1 MTFFISQP
9 QRITQVLKHRLS
21 RDSLRQAITNLRQL
35 PAYLRERFKR
45 PDLRRTP
52 TLLQMEAVECGAAS
66 LGMILG
72 YHGRIVSLAELRQS
86 CGISR
91 DGSKASNLLN
101 AAKLYHL
108 QGKGFKANLESLQS
122 LERPYI
128 VFWNF
133 NHFLVV
139 EGFHRQWVYLNDP
152 ATGPRRVSLA
162 EFSEAFTGVVL
173 TFKPDKAFEPGG
185 QGRNLL
191 RSLRQRLQG
200 SVRAL
205 AFCLLAGL
213 LLVLPGLAMPA
224 FSQVFIDQ
232 VLIQGRDNWLRPLI
246 LAITITAILT
256 GLLTRLQLQILR
268 RLRIKLAMGMSSGFL
283 WHILHL
289 PVSFYD
295 QRFAGEISNRIK
307 LNDRLAGLLS
317 GELATTAISCVMVVF
332 YGIVMA
338 LYDPVLTLIAIVSVG
353 VNILALRWVSRIRSD
368 TNTRLM
374 QEQGKVSG
382 VAIAG
387 LQSIET
393 LKASGLESDF
403 FNRWAGYYAKS
414 LNARQDMDSLNQ
426 RLSTLPAFLAG
437 LNSMLLLTIGG
448 FRVIDGALSIG
459 MLVAFQSLIQQFM
472 QPVNQ
477 VLRLA
482 GDFQELGGT
491 LDRLDD
497 VLQNPIDPLLPQ
509 AQNPGSTHSPNSDSH
524 DCDNDCP
531 PGRQSQHD
539 HDSNH
544 DHNHS
549 RQGRTPYAPTHPSTH
564 LPPIYPSTH
573 PPIHAPTHPRTHAP
587 THPKLQGHLEIR
599 NLTFGYNRSAPPL
612 IENFNLSLKPG
623 QRVALVGGSGSG
635 KSTVAKLVCGLYQ
648 PWSGDI
654 YFDGYPRPQIPR
666 PILVNSLAMIEQDV
680 LLFAGSVRD
689 NLTLWDTTIP
699 EASLIQACRDAAI
712 QDVVLSMAGG
722 YNAEL
727 LEGAANLSG
736 GQRQRLEIARALV
749 NNPSILVMD
758 EATSALDTETE
769 RTIDYNLRL
778 RGCTCLIVAH
788 RLSTI
793 RDCDEIIVMH
803 YGKVVQR
810 GSHEQLR
817 EEEGPYLELI
827 RSEGGSLE

>member
-1 MTFFISQP
+1 MQYL
-9 QRITQVLKHRLS
+9 ITKLKDRL
-21 RDSLRQAITNLRQL
+21 R
-35 PAYLRERFKR
+35 R

-72 YHGRIVSLAELRQS
+72 YHGRIVSLADLRQA

-91 DGSKASNLLN
+91 DGSKASNVLN
-101 AAKLYHL
+101 AARIYHL
-108 QGKGFKANLESLQS
+108 QCKGLKVSLEAVQQ

-139 EGFHRQWVYLNDP
+139 EGFHRQKVYLNDP
-152 ATGPRRVSLA
+152 ATGPRRVSLD
-162 EFSEAFTGVVL
+162 EFSEGFTGVVL
-173 TFKPDKAFEPGG
+173 TFTPDAEFEPGG
-185 QGRNLL
+185 QSRDLV
-191 RSLRQRLQG
+191 RSLRLRLQG
-200 SVRAL
+200 SFRAL

-213 LLVLPGLAMPA
+213 LLVLTGLAMPA
-224 FSQVFIDQ
+224 FSQVFVDQ
-232 VLIQGRDNWLRPLI
+232 VLIQGRSSWLRPL
-246 LAITITAILT
+246 LLGMLITTTLT

-283 WHILHL
+283 WHILRL

-307 LNDRLAGLLS
+307 LNDRLASLLS
-317 GELATTAISCVMVVF
+317 GELATTTISCVMVVF
-332 YGIVMA
+332 YGLVMWQ
-338 LYDPVLTLIAIVSVG
+338 YDWVLTLIGLASVAI
-353 VNILALRWVSRIRSD
+353 NLTTLRWVARQRSD

-403 FNRWAGYYAKS
+403 FNRWAGFYAKS
-414 LNARQDMDSLNQ
+414 LNARQEMDRLNQ
-426 RLSTLPAFLAG
+426 RLGLLPAFLSSLSA
-437 LNSMLLLTIGG
+437 MLLLTLGG

-477 VLRLA
+477 LLKLA

-497 VLQNPIDPLLPQ
+497 VLQNPVDPLLPT
-509 AQNPGSTHSPNSDSH
+509 PDSSPSLPLH
-524 DCDNDCP
+524 F
-531 PGRQSQHD
+531 
-539 HDSNH
+539 
-544 DHNHS
+544 
-549 RQGRTPYAPTHPSTH
+549 PS
-564 LPPIYPSTH
+564 S
-573 PPIHAPTHPRTHAP
+573 
-587 THPKLQGHLEIR
+587 KLQGFLDLHQ
-599 NLTFGYNRSAPPL
+599 LTFGYNRTAPPL
-612 IENFNLSLKPG
+612 IDNLNLSLKPG

-654 YFDGYPRPQIPR
+654 YFDGQPRHQIPR
-666 PILVNSLAMIEQDV
+666 PMLTNSLAMVEQDI
-680 LLFAGSVRD
+680 LLFAGTVRD

-699 EASLIQACRDAAI
+699 DGNLIQACRDAAI
-712 QDVVLSMAGG
+712 HDTILSMAGG
-722 YNAEL
+722 YSAEL

-749 NNPSILVMD
+749 NNPAILVMD

-810 GSHEQLR
+810 GSHDDLR
-817 EEEGPYLELI
+817 QQAGPYLQLI
-827 RSEGGSLE
+827 RSEAE

>member
-1 MTFFISQP
+1 VQ
-9 QRITQVLKHRLS
+9 Q
-21 RDSLRQAITNLRQL
+21 
-35 PAYLRERFKR
+35 
-45 PDLRRTP
+45 
-52 TLLQMEAVECGAAS
+52 
-66 LGMILG
+66 
-72 YHGRIVSLAELRQS
+72 
-86 CGISR
+86 
-91 DGSKASNLLN
+91 
-101 AAKLYHL
+101 
-108 QGKGFKANLESLQS
+108 

-139 EGFHRQWVYLNDP
+139 EGFHRQKVYLNDP
-152 ATGPRRVSLA
+152 ATGPRRVSLD
-162 EFSEAFTGVVL
+162 EFSEGFTGVVL
-173 TFKPDKAFEPGG
+173 TFTPDTEFEPGG
-185 QGRNLL
+185 QPRNLV
-191 RSLRQRLQG
+191 RSLRLRLG
-200 SVRAL
+200 SSLWAL

-213 LLVLPGLAMPA
+213 LLVLTGLAMPA
-224 FSQVFIDQ
+224 FSQVFVDQ
-232 VLIQGRDNWLRPLI
+232 VLIQGRSNWLRPL
-246 LAITITAILT
+246 LLGMLITATLT

-283 WHILHL
+283 WHILRL

-307 LNDRLAGLLS
+307 LNDRLASLLS
-317 GELATTAISCVMVVF
+317 GELATTTIACVMVVF
-332 YGIVMA
+332 YGLVMWQ
-338 LYDPVLTLIAIVSVG
+338 YDWVLTLIGIGSVA
-353 VNILALRWVSRIRSD
+353 VNLTALRWVARQRSD

-403 FNRWAGYYAKS
+403 FNRWAGFYAKS
-414 LNARQDMDSLNQ
+414 LNARQEMDRLNQ
-426 RLSTLPAFLAG
+426 RLGLLPAFLSSLSA
-437 LNSMLLLTIGG
+437 MLLLTIGG

-477 VLRLA
+477 LLKLA

-497 VLQNPIDPLLPQ
+497 VLQNPVDPLLPTPE
-509 AQNPGSTHSPNSDSH
+509 ASPSLALH
-524 DCDNDCP
+524 F
-531 PGRQSQHD
+531 
-539 HDSNH
+539 
-544 DHNHS
+544 
-549 RQGRTPYAPTHPSTH
+549 PS
-564 LPPIYPSTH
+564 
-573 PPIHAPTHPRTHAP
+573 
-587 THPKLQGHLEIR
+587 PKLQGFLDLHH
-599 NLTFGYNRSAPPL
+599 LTFGYNRTAPPL
-612 IENFNLSLKPG
+612 IDNLNLSLKPG

-654 YFDGYPRPQIPR
+654 CFDGHPRHQIPR
-666 PILVNSLAMIEQDV
+666 PILTNSLAMVEQDI
-680 LLFAGSVRD
+680 LLFAGTVRD

-699 EASLIQACRDAAI
+699 EGNLIQACRDAAI
-712 QDVVLSMAGG
+712 HDTILSMAGG
-722 YNAEL
+722 YSAEL

-749 NNPSILVMD
+749 NNPAILVMD

-769 RTIDYNLRL
+769 RTIDYHLRL

-810 GSHEQLR
+810 GSHDDLR
-817 EEEGPYLELI
+817 QQAGPYLQLI
-827 RSEGGSLE
+827 RSEAE

>member
-1 MTFFISQP
+1 
-9 QRITQVLKHRLS
+9 L
-21 RDSLRQAITNLRQL
+21 
-35 PAYLRERFKR
+35 
-45 PDLRRTP
+45 
-52 TLLQMEAVECGAAS
+52 
-66 LGMILG
+66 
-72 YHGRIVSLAELRQS
+72 
-86 CGISR
+86 
-91 DGSKASNLLN
+91 
-101 AAKLYHL
+101 
-108 QGKGFKANLESLQS
+108 
-122 LERPYI
+122 
-128 VFWNF
+128 W
-133 NHFLVV
+133 
-139 EGFHRQWVYLNDP
+139 
-152 ATGPRRVSLA
+152 
-162 EFSEAFTGVVL
+162 
-173 TFKPDKAFEPGG
+173 
-185 QGRNLL
+185 
-191 RSLRQRLQG
+191 
-200 SVRAL
+200 AL

-213 LLVLPGLAMPA
+213 LLVLTGLAMPA
-224 FSQVFIDQ
+224 FSQVFVDQ
-232 VLIQGRDNWLRPLI
+232 VLIQGRSNWLRPL
-246 LAITITAILT
+246 LLGMLITATLT

-283 WHILHL
+283 WHILRL

-307 LNDRLAGLLS
+307 LNDRLASLLS
-317 GELATTAISCVMVVF
+317 GELATTTIACVMVVF
-332 YGIVMA
+332 YGLVMWQ
-338 LYDPVLTLIAIVSVG
+338 YDWVLTLIGIGSVA
-353 VNILALRWVSRIRSD
+353 VNLTALRWVARQRSD

-403 FNRWAGYYAKS
+403 FNRWAGFYAKS
-414 LNARQDMDSLNQ
+414 LNARQEMDRLNQ
-426 RLSTLPAFLAG
+426 RLGLLPAFLSSLSA
-437 LNSMLLLTIGG
+437 MLLLTIGG

-477 VLRLA
+477 LLKLA

-497 VLQNPIDPLLPQ
+497 VLQNPVDPLLPTPE
-509 AQNPGSTHSPNSDSH
+509 ASPSLALH
-524 DCDNDCP
+524 F
-531 PGRQSQHD
+531 
-539 HDSNH
+539 
-544 DHNHS
+544 
-549 RQGRTPYAPTHPSTH
+549 PS
-564 LPPIYPSTH
+564 
-573 PPIHAPTHPRTHAP
+573 
-587 THPKLQGHLEIR
+587 PKLQGFLDLHH
-599 NLTFGYNRSAPPL
+599 LTFGYNRTAPPL
-612 IENFNLSLKPG
+612 IDNLNLSLKPG

-654 YFDGYPRPQIPR
+654 CFDGHPRHQIPR
-666 PILVNSLAMIEQDV
+666 PILTNSLAMVEQDI
-680 LLFAGSVRD
+680 LLFAGTVRD

-699 EASLIQACRDAAI
+699 EGNLIQACRDAAI
-712 QDVVLSMAGG
+712 HDTILSMAGG
-722 YNAEL
+722 YSAEL

-749 NNPSILVMD
+749 NNPAILVMD

-769 RTIDYNLRL
+769 RTIDYHLRL

-810 GSHEQLR
+810 GSHDDLR
-817 EEEGPYLELI
+817 QQAGPYLQLI
-827 RSEGGSLE
+827 RSEAE

>member
-1 MTFFISQP
+1 
-9 QRITQVLKHRLS
+9 
-21 RDSLRQAITNLRQL
+21 
-35 PAYLRERFKR
+35 
-45 PDLRRTP
+45 
-52 TLLQMEAVECGAAS
+52 MEAVECGAAS

-72 YHGRIVSLAELRQS
+72 YHGRIVSLADLRQA

-91 DGSKASNLLN
+91 DGSKASNVLN
-101 AAKLYHL
+101 AARLYHL
-108 QGKGFKANLESLQS
+108 QGKGLKVSLEAVQQ

-139 EGFHRQWVYLNDP
+139 EGFHRQKVYLNDP
-152 ATGPRRVSLA
+152 ATGPRTVSLD
-162 EFSEAFTGVVL
+162 EFSEGFTGVVL
-173 TFKPDKAFEPGG
+173 TFAPNAEFETGG
-185 QGRNLL
+185 QKRDLV
-191 RSLRQRLQG
+191 RSLRFRLRG
-200 SVRAL
+200 SFRAL

-224 FSQVFIDQ
+224 FSQVFVDQ
-232 VLIQGRDNWLRPLI
+232 VLIQGRSSWLRPL
-246 LAITITAILT
+246 LLGMLITSILT

-307 LNDRLAGLLS
+307 LNDRLASLLS

-332 YGIVMA
+332 YGLVMWQ
-338 LYDPVLTLIAIVSVG
+338 YDWVLTLIGIGSVAL
-353 VNILALRWVSRIRSD
+353 NLIALRWVARQRSD

-414 LNARQDMDSLNQ
+414 LNARQEMDRINQ
-426 RLSTLPAFLAG
+426 RLGMLPAFLSG
-437 LNSMLLLTIGG
+437 LSAMLLLTIGG

-477 VLRLA
+477 LLKLA

-497 VLQNPIDPLLPQ
+497 VLQNPVDPLLPSGEWMSGRVDEWASGQNAEPQ
-509 AQNPGSTHSPNSDSH
+509 ASINREPEPSTLTTATAHPTTPPPHHPHTLLHSPKLH
-524 DCDNDCP
+524 
-531 PGRQSQHD
+531 GFLGLD
-539 HDSNH
+539 H
-544 DHNHS
+544 
-549 RQGRTPYAPTHPSTH
+549 
-564 LPPIYPSTH
+564 
-573 PPIHAPTHPRTHAP
+573 
-587 THPKLQGHLEIR
+587 
-599 NLTFGYNRSAPPL
+599 LTFGYNRTAPPL
-612 IENFNLSLKPG
+612 IDNLSLSLKPG

-654 YFDGYPRPQIPR
+654 CFDGQPRHQIPR
-666 PILVNSLAMIEQDV
+666 PVLTNSLAMVEQDI
-680 LLFAGSVRD
+680 LLFAGTVRD

-699 EASLIQACRDAAI
+699 DANLIQACRDAAI
-712 QDVVLSMAGG
+712 HDTILSMPGG
-722 YNAEL
+722 YSAEL

-749 NNPSILVMD
+749 NNPAILVMD

-803 YGKVVQR
+803 HGKVVQR
-810 GSHEQLR
+810 GSHDDLR
-817 EEEGPYLELI
+817 DQEGPYLQLI
-827 RSEGGSLE
+827 RSEEG